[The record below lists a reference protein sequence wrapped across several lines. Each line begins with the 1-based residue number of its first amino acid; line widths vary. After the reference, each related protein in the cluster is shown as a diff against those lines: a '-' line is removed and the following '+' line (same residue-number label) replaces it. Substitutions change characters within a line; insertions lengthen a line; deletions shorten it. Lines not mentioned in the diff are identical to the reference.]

1 MTYSTLIVRKV
12 KIGMEIIWVLCTLWY
27 NFPRRRRTR
36 SAGGDPVKLHE
47 YQSKSLFAL
56 HGIPVPQGCVA
67 TTPEEARRAADAL
80 GVPVAVKA
88 QVLIGGRGKA
98 GGIRLA
104 GTFEE
109 AEEAAAAILG
119 SEVKGLSVHHVLV
132 EAAADIQ
139 QEVYL
144 GVAIDRSLRRVTVM
158 ASAEGGV
165 EIEQVARDNP
175 QAIKRA
181 VVDPFSGLGDHQVLA
196 LAKGI
201 GLSNA
206 VHPAFSGIVRGLYET
221 FLACDA
227 LLAEINPLI
236 ITSAGDLLA
245 LDGKIVLDD
254 NALFRHPAL
263 AQMRNASEETSA
275 EREAREAGLSYVY
288 LGGDIGCMVNGAGLA
303 MATVDTIRFF
313 GGSPANFLD
322 VGGGARA
329 ERVEQALHLILSEPG
344 IRAML
349 INIFGGITRCDE
361 VARGVVAALKAL
373 EPRMPIVVRLV
384 GTNEELG
391 REILDESGQQLL
403 VADTLVGA
411 AQMAVSASRERKVV

>member
-1 MTYSTLIVRKV
+1 
-12 KIGMEIIWVLCTLWY
+12 
-27 NFPRRRRTR
+27 
-36 SAGGDPVKLHE
+36 VKLHE

-56 HGIPVPQGCVA
+56 HGIPVPQGSVVA
-67 TTPEEARRAADAL
+67 APEEARHAADAL
-80 GVPVAVKA
+80 GGPVAVKA
-88 QVLIGGRGKA
+88 QVLVGGRGKA

-104 GTFEE
+104 GTPTE

-119 SEVKGLSVHHVLV
+119 AAVKGLPVHHLLV

-144 GVAIDRSLRRVTVM
+144 GIAIDRNLRKATVV

-175 QAIKRA
+175 RAIQRA
-181 VVDPFSGLGDHQVLA
+181 VIDPLLGLGSQALT

-201 GLSNA
+201 GLSGDL
-206 VHPAFSGIVRGLYET
+206 HSAFDGIVRGLYEV

-227 LLAEINPLI
+227 LLAEINPLVV
-236 ITSAGDLLA
+236 TGMGDLLA
-245 LDGKIVLDD
+245 LDGKVALDD

-263 AQMRNASEETSA
+263 AQMRNAGEEMPSE
-275 EREAREAGLSYVY
+275 RKAREAGLSYVY

-313 GGSPANFLD
+313 GGTPANFLD

-329 ERVEQALHLILSEPG
+329 ERVERALHLILGEPG
-344 IRAML
+344 IKAML

-361 VARGVVAALKAL
+361 VAQGIVVALTAL
-373 EPRMPIVVRLV
+373 EPNVPMVVRLV
-384 GTNEELG
+384 GTNEERG
-391 REILDESGQQLL
+391 REILDASGQRLI
-403 VADTLVGA
+403 VADTLVEA
-411 AQMAVSASRERKVV
+411 AQKTISVVREMV

>member
-1 MTYSTLIVRKV
+1 LQEVD
-12 KIGMEIIWVLCTLWY
+12 
-27 NFPRRRRTR
+27 P
-36 SAGGDPVKLHE
+36 AGGDAVKLHE

-56 HGIPVPQGCVA
+56 HGIPVPQGHVVA
-67 TTPEEARRAADAL
+67 TPGEARHAAETL

-88 QVLIGGRGKA
+88 QVLVGGRGKA

-104 GTFEE
+104 ATPAE
-109 AEEAAAAILG
+109 AEKAAAEILG
-119 SEVKGLSVHHVLV
+119 QEVKGLSVHHVLV
-132 EAAADIQ
+132 EAAADIR

-144 GVAIDRSLRRVTVM
+144 AVAVDRNLRRVAAM

-181 VVDPFSGLGDHQVLA
+181 AIDPFSDLSSPQILA

-201 GLSNA
+201 GLSGDLHA
-206 VHPAFSGIVRGLYET
+206 TFEDIVRGLYEA

-227 LLAEINPLI
+227 MLAEINPLI
-236 ITSAGDLLA
+236 VTGAGDLLA
-245 LDGKIVLDD
+245 LDGKVVLDD

-263 AQMRNASEETSA
+263 AQMRSAGEDTPA
-275 EREAREAGLSYVY
+275 ERKAREAGLSYVY

-303 MATVDTIRFF
+303 MAAVDTIRFF
-313 GGSPANFLD
+313 GGTPANFLD

-329 ERVEQALHLILSEPG
+329 ERVEQALGLILGEPG
-344 IRAML
+344 IKAVL

-361 VARGVVAALKAL
+361 VAQGIVAALKAL
-373 EPRMPIVVRLV
+373 EPGVPMIVRLV
-384 GTNEELG
+384 GTNEEQG
-391 REILDESGQQLL
+391 HEILDASGRRLI
-403 VADTLVGA
+403 VADTLVEA
-411 AQMAVSASRERKVV
+411 AQKAVSAIQGMV

>member
-1 MTYSTLIVRKV
+1 MQEVD
-12 KIGMEIIWVLCTLWY
+12 
-27 NFPRRRRTR
+27 P
-36 SAGGDPVKLHE
+36 AGGDAVKLHE

-56 HGIPVPQGCVA
+56 HGIPVPQGHVVA
-67 TTPEEARRAADAL
+67 TPGEARHAAETL

-88 QVLIGGRGKA
+88 QVLVGGRGKA

-104 GTFEE
+104 ATPAE
-109 AEEAAAAILG
+109 AEKAAAEILG
-119 SEVKGLSVHHVLV
+119 QEVKGLSVHHVLV
-132 EAAADIQ
+132 EAAADIR

-144 GVAIDRSLRRVTVM
+144 AVAVDRNLRRVAAM

-181 VVDPFSGLGDHQVLA
+181 AIDPFSDLSSPQILA

-201 GLSNA
+201 GLSGDLHA
-206 VHPAFSGIVRGLYET
+206 TFEGIVRGLYEA

-227 LLAEINPLI
+227 MLAEINPLI
-236 ITSAGDLLA
+236 VTGAGDLLA
-245 LDGKIVLDD
+245 LDGKVVLDD

-263 AQMRNASEETSA
+263 AQMRSAGEDTPA
-275 EREAREAGLSYVY
+275 ERKAREAGLSYVY

-303 MATVDTIRFF
+303 MAAVDTIRFF
-313 GGSPANFLD
+313 GGTPANFLD

-329 ERVEQALHLILSEPG
+329 ERVEQALGLILGEPG
-344 IRAML
+344 IKAVL

-361 VARGVVAALKAL
+361 VAQGIVAALKAL
-373 EPRMPIVVRLV
+373 EPGVPMIVRLV
-384 GTNEELG
+384 GTNEEQG
-391 REILDESGQQLL
+391 HEILDASGRRLI
-403 VADTLVGA
+403 VADTLVEA
-411 AQMAVSASRERKVV
+411 AQKAVSAIQVMV

>member
-1 MTYSTLIVRKV
+1 M
-12 KIGMEIIWVLCTLWY
+12 
-27 NFPRRRRTR
+27 
-36 SAGGDPVKLHE
+36 
-47 YQSKSLFAL
+47 
-56 HGIPVPQGCVA
+56 
-67 TTPEEARRAADAL
+67 TTPGEACRAADAL

-88 QVLIGGRGKA
+88 QVLVGGRGKA
-98 GGIRLA
+98 GGIRLV
-104 GTFEE
+104 GTAEE

-119 SEVKGLSVHHVLV
+119 AEVKGLPVHQVLV

-144 GVAIDRSLRRVTVM
+144 AITVDRNLRRATVM

-181 VVDPFSGLGDHQVLA
+181 VIDPFSGLSSSQVLA
-196 LAKGI
+196 LARGI
-201 GLSNA
+201 GLSDDLQF
-206 VHPAFSGIVRGLYET
+206 AFGDIVRGLYEA

-227 LLAEINPLI
+227 LLAEINPLVV
-236 ITSAGDLLA
+236 TGAGGLLA
-245 LDGKIVLDD
+245 LDGKVVLDD

-263 AQMRNASEETSA
+263 AQMRNAGEETPA

-313 GGSPANFLD
+313 GGTPANFLD

-329 ERVEQALHLILSEPG
+329 ERVEQALRLVLGEPG
-344 IRAML
+344 IGVVL

-361 VARGVVAALKAL
+361 VARGIVAALEAL
-373 EPRMPIVVRLV
+373 EPSVPMIVRLV
-384 GTNEELG
+384 GTNEEQG
-391 REILDESGQQLL
+391 REILDASGQRLI
-403 VADTLVGA
+403 VADTLVEA
-411 AQMAVSASRERKVV
+411 AQKAVSAIRGMV